1 MPEGWNGSLVVDVET
16 CSDQDDYEIDLS
28 AEWLLFQYKIS
39 QKMFPHLN
47 DRWFIIQFSYHLVVY
62 IHFSKMLF
70 LISQLFI

>member
-47 DRWFIIQFSYHLVVY
+47 DR
-62 IHFSKMLF
+62 
-70 LISQLFI
+70 